1 MTAAA
6 SAHASIVS
14 DGPAAGCRALEIRV
28 SSGLDIRL
36 LPDRGLDIGE
46 AWFRGTPLAWI
57 SAVGETGPLPQ
68 PRGTDWNDAFGGGLV
83 TTCGLRN
90 VGAPSEGHGQHGTY
104 SHLRAREVRVEH
116 AGDEVV
122 ARARIV
128 DASAI
133 GHRLEVEREVRTR
146 VGAGHVT
153 ITDVTTNLGPDTEA
167 VPLLYH
173 VNLGPPLW
181 VEGSQLR
188 LNARAT
194 HPRDSDAQPF
204 ADSWHVA
211 PGLEPD
217 APERVFE
224 HEVTPGADGW
234 CSATV
239 AGAGLELDLRWDAAT
254 MPRMWQW
261 VHPAYGVL
269 GLEPANCSVLGV
281 AHDRAE
287 GRLPELA
294 PGEERRTRLQIRVR
308 PSL

>member
-1 MTAAA
+1 VTATA

-14 DGPAAGCRALEIRV
+14 DGPAAGCRALDIRV

-146 VGAGHVT
+146 VGAAHVT

-173 VNLGPPLW
+173 VNLGPPVW
-181 VEGSQLR
+181 SDGARVEVDSR
-188 LNARAT
+188 EVVPRDDDARAGLST
-194 HPRDSDAQPF
+194 WGR
-204 ADSWHVA
+204 A
-211 PGLEPD
+211 PGLEPG
-217 APERVFE
+217 AAERVFE
-224 HEVTPGADGW
+224 HRRAIGCLAPFLHVREIERHHG
-234 CSATV
+234 
-239 AGAGLELDLRWDAAT
+239 DAAVGQAFRIAGDE
-254 MPRMWQW
+254 RMKLSRSGAVREHQERIQIAIRCRR
-261 VHPAYGVL
+261 VKRGSDSSFRISRE
-269 GLEPANCSVLGV
+269 LER
-281 AHDRAE
+281 DRTH
-287 GRLPELA
+287 
-294 PGEERRTRLQIRVR
+294 TRSI
-308 PSL
+308 